1 MTALPPAGAPS
12 RTGSAALHYIRLGWH
27 VLPVHGIKDGRCTCG
42 NAGCSSPGKHP
53 MTASGVKD
61 ASADEKQIL
70 EWWTRWPNANVAIA
84 TGPSGLLV
92 LDVDPKNGGE
102 DGLKQL
108 LRKEGEGILA
118 TLRVKTGSGGL
129 HAYYKRSLPLRN
141 SAGTLGPGLDTRG
154 EGGFVVAPPSQ
165 HYSGNEYTWAQGQ
178 FPGET
183 PLIEVPAGLADK
195 LLAPHVGPT
204 PAVGGLIIEGG
215 RNQAL
220 TRMAGAQQRQGMP
233 REAIL
238 KALLETNRISCR
250 PPLPEREVYNI
261 VDSITRYK
269 PTRTAG
275 DALIQAGRHD
285 VGNGQRL
292 VGLYGSYFRHVHEW
306 GYVVWDGKRWSQDK
320 SGAMDRFAKQTAQQ
334 LLQAAATLQ
343 DEKAQAA
350 LTKHALDSQSAG
362 KIKASIE
369 MARSEPGVNLF
380 VEDFDTN
387 PDLLNVANGILNLK
401 TGDLAPHDPDAY
413 MTRLADV
420 EYDGNAVCPRFLQFI
435 QEITLNDPALAEYLQ
450 RAIGY
455 SLTGHTTEQCL
466 FFCFGDG
473 ANGKSTLLEVV
484 RSILGDYAM
493 SLGFEAFLA
502 SKNNN
507 PEQHLARLPG
517 RRFVT
522 AIEAGEG
529 RSFNEEMVKMATGED
544 AITARELYKSPF
556 DFTMRAKIWLGANDK
571 PTIKGAN
578 NGIWRRFH
586 VIPFQAHY
594 PPGHPSRDPDLK
606 EKLDSELP
614 GIVAWAVRGAIKWYT
629 DGLQPPAAVASALE
643 EYKAENDL
651 VGRFIEECCTVGAGL
666 TEKAGGLLEAYN
678 DWAKRTNERELNANL
693 LGRRL
698 GKYRAGLLKR
708 EKDPQ
713 GHVIWRGVCIGAGI
727 PTGALYQGDRIQV
740 IYRIVKDLAA
750 KPEASSYRYAMED
763 DVLKEAGVNGI
774 NPEDALRALKQL
786 QRDNTI
792 YCRGGSGT
800 YAPLNP

>member
-1 MTALPPAGAPS
+1 MIPLGGAPT
-12 RTGSAALHYIRLGWH
+12 RTGSAALHYARLGWH
-27 VLPVHGIKDGRCTCG
+27 VLPVHGIAQGACTCRH
-42 NAGCSSPGKHP
+42 AACTSPGKHP
-53 MTASGVKD
+53 LTANGVKD
-61 ASADEKQIL
+61 ATTDAAQIE
-70 EWWTRWPNANVAIA
+70 EWWTKWPDANVAIA
-84 TGPSGLLV
+84 TGPSLLLV

-102 DGLKQL
+102 AGLRELLKQQ
-108 LRKEGEGILA
+108 GEGILA

-141 SAGTLGPGLDTRG
+141 SAGTLGQGLDTRG
-154 EGGFVVAPPSQ
+154 EGGFVVAPPSK

-183 PLIEVPAGLADK
+183 ALLEVPTGLADR

-204 PAVGGLIIEGG
+204 PTSGGVIIEGG

-238 KALLETNRISCR
+238 KALLETNRLSCR

-269 PTRTAG
+269 PTHTAG
-275 DALIQAGRHD
+275 DALIQAGKHD

-292 VGLYGSYFRHVHEW
+292 VSLYGSYFRHVHEW
-306 GYVVWDGKRWSQDK
+306 GYLVWDGKRWSQDK
-320 SGAMDRFAKQTAQQ
+320 SGAMDRFAKQTMQA
-334 LLQAAATLQ
+334 LLQAAATIQ
-343 DEKAQAA
+343 DEKAQKDLAH
-350 LTKHALDSQSAG
+350 HATSSQSAG
-362 KIKASIE
+362 RIKASLE

-387 PDLLNVANGILNLK
+387 PDKLNVANGILDLK
-401 TGDLAPHDPDAY
+401 TGDLTPHDPDAY

-420 EYDGNAVCPRFLQFI
+420 EYDRNATCPRWLQFME
-435 QEITLNDPALAEYLQ
+435 EITLGNQALAEYLQ
-450 RAIGY
+450 RGAGY
-455 SLTGHTTEQCL
+455 SLTGHTTEQVL

-473 ANGKSTLLEVV
+473 ANGKSTFLETI

-493 SLGFEAFLA
+493 NLGFEAFLA

-517 RRFVT
+517 RRMVT

-544 AITARELYKSPF
+544 AITARELYKAPF

-578 NGIWRRFH
+578 TGIWRRFH
-586 VIPFQAHY
+586 VIPWQAHY
-594 PPGHPSRDPDLK
+594 PPGHPKRDPALK
-606 EKLDSELP
+606 EKLLAELP
-614 GIVAWAVRGAIKWYT
+614 GILAWLVRGSIKWYT
-629 DGLQPPAAVASALE
+629 DGLQVPPQVSEALE

-651 VGRFIEECCTVGAGL
+651 VGRFVDEFCTVGSGL
-666 TEKAGGLLEAYN
+666 DCKAGQLLEAYN
-678 DWAKRTNERELNANL
+678 DWAKRSNERELNSNL

-698 GKYRAGLLKR
+698 AKYRAGLLKR
-708 EKDPQ
+708 DKDAQ
-713 GHVIWRGVCIGAGI
+713 GHVVWRGLCVGVGV
-727 PTGALYQGDRIQV
+727 PTGPLYQGDRMQILL
-740 IYRIVKDLAA
+740 RIVRDRSKENA
-750 KPEASSYRYAMED
+750 YGYVMED

-774 NPEDALRALKQL
+774 NSEEALRALKQL
-786 QRDNTI
+786 QRDSTI

-800 YAPLNP
+800 YAPLNN